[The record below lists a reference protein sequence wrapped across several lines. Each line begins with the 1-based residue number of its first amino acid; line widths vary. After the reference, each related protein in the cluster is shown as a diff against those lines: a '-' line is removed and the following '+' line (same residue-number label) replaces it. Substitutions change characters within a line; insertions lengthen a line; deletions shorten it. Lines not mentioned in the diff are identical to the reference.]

1 MLHVLNF
8 LRENDVP
15 NSFTDNDQSVKF
27 KIGHLSI
34 ETTPKLVFVKDEPH
48 AITTT
53 YKFYNQT
60 LEVRSMPD
68 GYPGKVVEFVEGQH
82 SPEEFLAIF
91 HQRMNFEF
99 GRIKEKVLRQ
109 VKVFDISDPT
119 PVKVTPLSG
128 SELEL
133 ALKAHKD
140 IEFLL
145 GNLRSAVR
153 VHSEL
158 AFFASRWGEHQTA
171 LERVIEVYSR
181 NKAALKTL
189 GKFFTSHIDNWSV
202 LVDFLRRNPN
212 LKEIFGV

>member
-8 LRENDVP
+8 LRDNNVP
-15 NSFTDNDQSVKF
+15 NSFTENEQSVKF

-48 AITTT
+48 ATTTT
-53 YKFYNQT
+53 YKFHNQT
-60 LEVRSMPD
+60 LEVRSIPD
-68 GYPGKVVEFVEGQH
+68 GYPGKVVEFVESQH

-99 GRIKEKVLRQ
+99 GRIKEKVLRK
-109 VKVFDISDPT
+109 VEVFDISDPT
-119 PVKVTPLSG
+119 PVQLTPLSG

-133 ALKAHKD
+133 ALREQKG

-145 GNLRSAVR
+145 GRLRPAVKIY
-153 VHSEL
+153 SEL
-158 AFFASRWGEHQTA
+158 SFFASRWGENQTA

-181 NKAALKTL
+181 NKAGLKTL
-189 GKFFTSHIDNWSV
+189 GKFFTSHIDDWSV
-202 LVDFLRRNPN
+202 LVDFLRRNPS